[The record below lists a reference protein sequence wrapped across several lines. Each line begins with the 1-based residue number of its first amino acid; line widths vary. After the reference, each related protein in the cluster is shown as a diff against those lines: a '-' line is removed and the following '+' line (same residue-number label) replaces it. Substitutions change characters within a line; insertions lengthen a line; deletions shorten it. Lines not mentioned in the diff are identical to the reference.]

1 VIGSISLSA
10 PDFTFHNGYCRALRV
25 CILALLILLG
35 GCANLS
41 DITGAHFTDLFSG
54 DEDEVEIDEAELA
67 ELQTLAPIKL
77 LWQVKLSESKTAVFL
92 PVYDNGAL
100 YAADEDG
107 RLIKL
112 DPATGREIWRVD
124 TKSQL
129 SGGVGTGGGMI
140 LLGTYKGEVL
150 AFDEAGNALWQSQV
164 PSEILSPPQTDNG
177 IVVVRTGDSR
187 LYGLN
192 AADGKQIWSYQGVT
206 PPLTVRSFVGVSIT
220 RGAIFAGFPGGKLI
234 ALDLFTGNVGWEA
247 TVSQPHGVTELERM
261 TDISS
266 LPIVDENQVCA
277 VAYRGR
283 AACFEISNG
292 NQIWARDASSS
303 AGMVMDN
310 SHVYISEEHGT
321 VAAYDKSSGAAVWKR
336 GKLGSRKLSALM
348 VARGTR
354 LIVGDD
360 QGYVTLISRQDGS
373 LLSRAPTDG
382 SAISSRAEYL
392 PDGFVVQ
399 THKGGLFAFSLQ

>member
-1 VIGSISLSA
+1 MIGSISLSV
-10 PDFTFHNGYCRALRV
+10 PDFIFHSSCRVLRV
-25 CILALLILLG
+25 CTLALLILLG

-54 DEDEVEIDEAELA
+54 DEDEVEIDEAELT
-67 ELQTLAPIKL
+67 ELQTLAPIEP
-77 LWQVKLSESKTAVFL
+77 LWQAKLAESRTAVFL

-100 YAADEDG
+100 YAADEKG

-112 DPATGREIWRVD
+112 DPETGREIWRVD
-124 TKSQL
+124 TQSQL

-150 AFDEAGNALWQSQV
+150 AFDEAGNALWQSRV
-164 PSEILSPPQTDNG
+164 PSEVLSPPQTDSG

-192 AADGKQIWSYQGVT
+192 AADGKQIWSYQGVI
-206 PPLTVRSFVGVSIT
+206 PPLTVRNFVGVSIT
-220 RGAIFAGFPGGKLI
+220 RGAVFAGFPGGKLI

-266 LPIVDENQVCA
+266 LPVVDENQVCA

-348 VARGTR
+348 IARGAR

-373 LLSRAPTDG
+373 LLGRAPTDG
-382 SAISSRAEYL
+382 SMISSRPEYL
-392 PDGFVVQ
+392 SDGFVVQ

>member
-1 VIGSISLSA
+1 MIGNSFFSRSLSCFQ
-10 PDFTFHNGYCRALRV
+10 DHLRLLQICALS
-25 CILALLILLG
+25 LLIFLG

-41 DITGAHFTDLFSG
+41 EITGSHFTDLFSS
-54 DEDEVEIDEAELA
+54 DEDEIEIDEAELT
-67 ELQTLAPIKL
+67 ELQTLPQIKP
-77 LWQVKLSESKTAVFL
+77 LWQAKLSESKTAVFL

-107 RLIKL
+107 RLVKL
-112 DPATGREIWRVD
+112 DPATGREIWRVE

-129 SGGVGTGGGMI
+129 SGGVGLGGGMI

-150 AFDEAGNALWQSQV
+150 AFDESGNALWQSRV
-164 PSEILSPPQTDNG
+164 PSEILSPPQVDNG

-192 AADGKQIWSYQGVT
+192 ATDGKQIWSYQGVA
-206 PPLTVRSFVGVSIT
+206 PPLTVRSFVGVSIA
-220 RGAIFAGFPGGKLI
+220 RGGVFAGFPGGKLM
-234 ALDLFTGNVGWEA
+234 ALDLSTGNVGWEA
-247 TVSQPHGVTELERM
+247 AVSQPHGVTELERM

-283 AACFEISNG
+283 AACFEIFSG

-303 AGMVMDN
+303 AGMVIDN
-310 SHVYISEEHGT
+310 NHVYISEDHGT
-321 VAAYDKSSGAAVWKR
+321 VAAFDKSSGAAVWKR

-348 VARGTR
+348 IAKGAK

-360 QGYVTLISRQDGS
+360 QGYVTLINRQDGS
-373 LLSRAPTDG
+373 LLGRASTDG
-382 SAISSRAEYL
+382 SVILSRAEYL
-392 PDGFVVQ
+392 PDGFVIQ
-399 THKGGLFAFSLQ
+399 TQKGGLFAFSLQ

>member
-1 VIGSISLSA
+1 MTGNIALLTSDLI
-10 PDFTFHNGYCRALRV
+10 FHPCYRILRV
-25 CILALLILLG
+25 CVLSLLIFLG

-41 DITGAHFTDLFSG
+41 ELGGGHFTDLFSS
-54 DEDEVEIDEAELA
+54 DEEEVEVDEAELA
-67 ELQTLAPIKL
+67 ELQTLAPIRP
-77 LWQVKLSESKTAVFL
+77 LWQAKLSASKTAVFL

-107 RLIKL
+107 RLVKL
-112 DPATGREIWRVD
+112 DPATGREIWRVE
-124 TKSQL
+124 TQSRL
-129 SGGVGTGGGMI
+129 SGGVGTGGGMM
-140 LLGTYKGEVL
+140 LLGTYEGEVL
-150 AFDEAGNALWQSQV
+150 AFDEAGHSLWQSQV
-164 PSEILSPPQTDNG
+164 SGEILSPPQTDNG

-192 AADGKQIWSYQGVT
+192 AADGKQVWSYQNVT
-206 PPLTVRSFVGVSIT
+206 PPLTVRSFVGVTIT
-220 RGAIFAGFPGGKLI
+220 RGAVFAGFPGGKLI
-234 ALDLFTGNVGWEA
+234 ALDLFTGNTGWEA

-283 AACFEISNG
+283 AACFEISSG

-303 AGMVMDN
+303 AGMVIDG
-310 SHVYISEEHGT
+310 SHVYISEDHGT

-348 VARGTR
+348 IARGAR
-354 LIVGDD
+354 LVVGDD
-360 QGYVTLISRQDGS
+360 QGYVMLISRQDGFPAG
-373 LLSRAPTDG
+373 RAPTDG
-382 SAISSRAEYL
+382 SAIVSRAEYL

-399 THKGGLFAFSLQ
+399 TQKGGLFAFSLQ

>member
-1 VIGSISLSA
+1 MIGSFSLLD
-10 PDFTFHNGYCRALRV
+10 PDFTFHRSYRALRV
-25 CILALLILLG
+25 CIVALLILLG

-67 ELQTLAPIKL
+67 ELQTLAPIKS
-77 LWQVKLSESKTAVFL
+77 LWQAKLAESKTAVFL

-100 YAADEDG
+100 YAADEEG

-112 DPATGREIWRVD
+112 DPETGREIWRVD

-129 SGGVGTGGGMI
+129 SGGIGVGGGMI

-192 AADGKQIWSYQGVT
+192 ATDGKQIWSYQGVT

-234 ALDLFTGNVGWEA
+234 ALDLFTGNVGWES

-266 LPIVDENQVCA
+266 LPVVDEDQVCA

-348 VARGTR
+348 IARGAR
-354 LIVGDD
+354 LVVGDD

-382 SAISSRAEYL
+382 STISSRAEYL